1 MDWFSN
7 IFSKGAATVVDSVA
21 SGLDSLFTS
30 DEERLTAKNLMQAEM
45 NKFKAVVIDAQSKYD
60 AEITARWK
68 SDNEHGITRLVRPVA
83 YGSVLCA
90 FFIITF
96 ADGNIGATCSI
107 VEGIELCAGG
117 FTINPV
123 YIPVYQVLLVAMTI
137 AYFGSRGIEKVAKTI
152 SGNK

>member
-1 MDWFSN
+1 MSWFSN

-68 SDNEHGITRLVRPVA
+68 SDNEHSVTRLVRPVA
-83 YGSVLCA
+83 YGAVLFA

-96 ADGNIGATCSI
+96 MDGNAWGFSI
-107 VEGIELCAGG
+107 KEA
-117 FTINPV
+117 
-123 YIPVYQVLLVAMTI
+123 YIPVFEGLLYTMTI

-152 SGNK
+152 GKNK